1 VIGHRYLR
9 FVSRNYKVCDQEDL
23 HYLTYAT
30 VGWVDVFTRPAYKDI
45 LVESLRYCQQAKGLE
60 LFAWCIMT
68 NHVHLIARAA
78 PGHKLQDIMRD
89 HKKFTA
95 KAVVK
100 AIEENPQESRREWLL
115 AHLRTS
121 EGAIQLWQHDL
132 HPIWLRRTDIIQQKL
147 RYMHRNP
154 VEEGLVEEPHHYLY
168 SSARDEAGLPG
179 MLRLAS
185 IWGEGITDPREIP
198 LGDEAA

>member
-1 VIGHRYLR
+1 M
-9 FVSRNYKVCDQEDL
+9 SRNYKIHDQEDL
-23 HYLTYAT
+23 HFVTYAT

-45 LVESLRYCQQAKGLE
+45 LVESLRHCQQAKGLE
-60 LFAWCIMT
+60 LFAWCIMS
-68 NHVHLIARAA
+68 NHVHLIARAK
-78 PGHKLQDIMRD
+78 PGLKLQDILRD

-115 AHLRTS
+115 AHLRGP

-132 HPIWLRRTDIIQQKL
+132 HPIWLRRPDIIQQKL
-147 RYMHRNP
+147 RYIHRNP

-179 MLRLAS
+179 MLRLET
-185 IWGEGITDPREIP
+185 IWGEFIP
-198 LGDEAA
+198 EQQAVHNDHKDQ

>member
-1 VIGHRYLR
+1 M
-9 FVSRNYKVCDQEDL
+9 SRNYKIHDQEDL

-30 VGWVDVFTRPAYKDI
+30 VGWVDVFTRPVYKDI
-45 LVESLRYCQQAKGLE
+45 LVESLRHCQQAKGLE
-60 LFAWCIMT
+60 LFAWCIMS
-68 NHVHLIARAA
+68 NHVHLIARAR
-78 PGHKLQDIMRD
+78 PGYLLQDILRD

-115 AHLRTS
+115 AHLRNS
-121 EGAIQLWQHDL
+121 EGGVQLWQHDL

-147 RYMHRNP
+147 RYIHRNP

-179 MLRLAS
+179 MLKLER
-185 IWGEGITDPREIP
+185 IWGEGITDPHRTSVTH
-198 LGDEAA
+198 EAV